1 MTLTDDLH
9 DTAAALQAG
18 WPIENINRARRVR
31 AEQEIHLTRQ
41 SLPKLHA
48 SITGSGS
55 FDFTKDDAEIAI
67 ELGKLSADSTDAEIS
82 DAICA
87 RGVEVVENEP
97 SYSIRIDGVDEAHI
111 ALVRA
116 ALEEMNQ

>member
-1 MTLTDDLH
+1 VTLTDDLH
-9 DTAAALQAG
+9 DTAAALRSG
-18 WPIENINRARRVR
+18 WPIANLNRARRVR

-48 SITGSGS
+48 SITGSSS
-55 FDFTKDDAEIAI
+55 FSFTKDDAEIAI

-82 DAICA
+82 DAIYA

-97 SYSIRIDGVDEAHI
+97 SYSIRIDGVGPAHI

-116 ALEEMNQ
+116 ALKEMNQ